1 MPGLEAVMAARLETY
16 DGKRG
21 AGRIGHGKRLSGQPS
36 LRTASR
42 NKPMRCGSLRPGRA
56 LTPEET
62 STDAGPVTSTTSAT
76 SAESR
81 PHYRLHGHCHVRP
94 ASHPQTKLTA
104 FPRGP
109 AFRTSP
115 AI

>member
-42 NKPMRCGSLRPGRA
+42 KKPMRCGSLRPGRA
-56 LTPEET
+56 STPEET
-62 STDAGPVTSTTSAT
+62 STDAAPVTRTASAT
-76 SAESR
+76 FAGSR
-81 PHYRLHGHCHVRP
+81 THDSIQGTGHVRP
-94 ASHPQTKLTA
+94 ASSSKSKLTELQD
-104 FPRGP
+104 RKST
-109 AFRTSP
+109 R
-115 AI
+115 